1 MSTKPRSR
9 RKPARSL
16 VPYGNREE
24 DGAIV
29 RAALP
34 ADLLDVLDLLFAVS
48 NEPAPDAKALKRG
61 LLPSAECGGRQH
73 RQTPSASRRHGYVTA
88 LGGL

>member
-24 DGAIV
+24 DGA

-34 ADLLDVLDLLFAVS
+34 ADLLDVLDLLFAVVCV
-48 NEPAPDAKALKRG
+48 R
-61 LLPSAECGGRQH
+61 LPNRRPCVDPGGR
-73 RQTPSASRRHGYVTA
+73 S
-88 LGGL
+88 